1 MENETAQVRILAC
14 SFFFFLLLLLPLFVC
29 GNVTKG
35 QFILLHIVAK
45 SPAFPKKKKWT
56 NIRRGEQKI
65 LNKCNK
71 FG

>member
-1 MENETAQVRILAC
+1 MENETAQVRILAL
-14 SFFFFLLLLLPLFVC
+14 FFFFFLLLLLLPLFVC
-29 GNVTKG
+29 GTVTKG
-35 QFILLHIVAK
+35 LFILLHIVAK
-45 SPAFPKKKKWT
+45 SPAFPKKKRT